1 MKTVVVEKKLNT
13 PLEELWPIV
22 ADFSR
27 APIPQMTLEVIKEG
41 DAQNHGVGCER
52 LVREGRSVYH
62 EKLIAVEPY
71 RCYDYVM
78 LSGAPVKNYAGRVE
92 AAADGDGTVIR
103 WSSSFDPV
111 IPGTGW
117 LIVLINR
124 RKYGRFIDGL
134 AKDEA
139 VKSGKK

>member
-1 MKTVVVEKKLNT
+1 MKTVTVVRKLSI

-27 APIPQMTLEVIKEG
+27 SPVPQMTLEVIKEG
-41 DAQNHGVGCER
+41 NAQNHGVGCER

-62 EKLIAVEPY
+62 EKLTAVEPY
-71 RCYDYVM
+71 RSYDYVM

-92 AAADGDGTVIR
+92 AATDGDGTVVR
-103 WSSSFDPV
+103 RSASFDPV

-117 LIVLINR
+117 LIALITG

-134 AKDEA
+134 NEA
-139 VKSGKK
+139 VKR